1 MGIYKKGY
9 MAKKKKD
16 WFDTHV
22 KVMTLDNNPEQ
33 EKKIH
38 KEIKK
43 ACVERWMRQASEVTK
58 RENEREANV
67 KKRS

>member
-1 MGIYKKGY
+1 MT
-9 MAKKKKD
+9 KKKKD

-22 KVMTLDNNPEQ
+22 KVMTLDNNLEK

-58 RENEREANV
+58 QENEREANV
-67 KKRS
+67 KKTSEE

>member
-1 MGIYKKGY
+1 MK
-9 MAKKKKD
+9 KKKKD

-22 KVMTLDNNPEQ
+22 KVMTLDNNQEQ

-67 KKRS
+67 KKTSEQEG

>member
-1 MGIYKKGY
+1 MLKKE
-9 MAKKKKD
+9 ASKIKD

-22 KVMTLDNNPEQ
+22 KVMTLDDNPEQ

-58 RENEREANV
+58 QENEREANV